1 MKKLFISLTLLL
13 SASLSFSQS
22 VTKMSDT
29 LVYVPLDLMENMI
42 YELEQK
48 DLDQQEMI
56 ELQKSYAI
64 LESEMKLKAEMLK
77 GANRQIT
84 ASSMLNDSLMT
95 ENVNL
100 QLKHTKRT
108 VQLKRSRNFWFLST
122 LAGIAATIV
131 VHNHWKYADND

>member
-1 MKKLFISLTLLL
+1 
-13 SASLSFSQS
+13 
-22 VTKMSDT
+22 MSDT
-29 LVYVPLDLMENMI
+29 LVYVPLDLMESMI

-48 DLDQQEMI
+48 DLDQQEMA

-95 ENVNL
+95 DNVNL
-100 QLKHTKRT
+100 QLKYTKRT
-108 VQLKRSRNFWFLST
+108 TQLKRSRNFWFMVA
-122 LAGIAATIV
+122 AGSIATTIG
-131 VHNHWKYADND
+131 VHYHWKYAGKD